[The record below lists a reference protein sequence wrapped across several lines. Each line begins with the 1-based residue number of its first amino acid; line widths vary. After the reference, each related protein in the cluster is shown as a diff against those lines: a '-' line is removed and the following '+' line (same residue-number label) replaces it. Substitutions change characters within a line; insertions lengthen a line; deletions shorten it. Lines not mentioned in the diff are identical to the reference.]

1 MVSAS
6 VKYLCAGYAEGKNQ
20 TIFQTAAVSKFVG
33 LKKSIFFRRDNEN
46 KLKLDFKKRITSK
59 ASTSRIKTSNAKHA
73 KQKLTR
79 LNQIR

>member
-1 MVSAS
+1 MRW
-6 VKYLCAGYAEGKNQ
+6 LCRGGDSDDFSNCGRFKIRWSE
-20 TIFQTAAVSKFVG
+20 
-33 LKKSIFFRRDNEN
+33 KSIFFRRDNEN

-79 LNQIR
+79 LNRIR